1 MDSFFFILI
10 ILIQLSIIADAIII
24 AEKIE
29 NAVKKINEKIREL
42 KTFDYEVLS
51 DEEKASFDRQ
61 IIGQVIQERKKITG
75 QYFN

>member
-51 DEEKASFDRQ
+51 DEEKESFDRQ